1 MTPQLLRMAIL
12 LQGTLPVPV
21 RQKVLIFAGRE
32 DLSVAFSL
40 EDPFEI
46 ILIAFI
52 RQFFVV
58 FDCSPEN
65 IERGIEALKNV
76 FQ

>member
-58 FDCSPEN
+58 FDCGAKN
-65 IERGIEALKNV
+65 IECRIEALENV